1 MRVARRG
8 GQGAC
13 MVPTPTTPSPSVPPL
28 LGQEGNVSFSLS
40 CALFARA
47 FFTLLFLA
55 ACAQTLAQGYP
66 AGPVRVIVPF
76 PPGGGV
82 DGAGRLISQK
92 LTEALGRQ
100 FVVDNRPGANGMIGS
115 ELAARSPKDGYTL
128 MVNGAN
134 FVTTPSLYAKATYDP
149 VKDFTPVSLVALA
162 PNVLVV
168 HPSLPAKSVKEL
180 IALARARPGQ
190 VNFAGSGSGST
201 PHLAAELFNTLANV
215 KMVHVPYRG
224 TGPAIVGLM
233 SGEASVM
240 FMPTTN
246 AVPMVKAG
254 RLRALAVTT
263 QNRVAA
269 MPGLPTVTES
279 GLKDYESSQW
289 YGVLAPAGTPD
300 DVINLLNGQIVKI
313 MHGADMKQRL
323 NEEGVLAVGSTRAE
337 FASHIKVEIAKWAKV
352 IKQSGARI
360 D

>member
-1 MRVARRG
+1 MNICRCILRTSGALALVAG
-8 GQGAC
+8 
-13 MVPTPTTPSPSVPPL
+13 
-28 LGQEGNVSFSLS
+28 
-40 CALFARA
+40 
-47 FFTLLFLA
+47 LA
-55 ACAQTLAQGYP
+55 AAQSYP

-92 LTEALGRQ
+92 LSEALGKQ

-115 ELAARSPKDGYTL
+115 ELASKAAKDGYTL

-134 FVTTPSLYAKATYDP
+134 FVTTPSLYSKATYDP
-149 VKDFTPVSLVALA
+149 LRDFEPVALLALA

-168 HPSLPAKSVKEL
+168 HPSLPARSVKDL
-180 IALARARPGQ
+180 VALARARPGQ

-246 AVPMVKAG
+246 AVPLVKAG

-263 QNRVAA
+263 RERVPA
-269 MPGLPTVTES
+269 MPELPTVAES
-279 GLKDYESSQW
+279 GLKGYESSQW
-289 YGVLAPAGTPD
+289 YGVMAPAGTPAN
-300 DVINLLNGQIVKI
+300 VLGLLNSHIAKI
-313 MHGADMKQRL
+313 MQAPDMKQRL
-323 NEEGVLAVGSTRAE
+323 TGDGLVAVGSTRE
-337 FASHIKVEIAKWAKV
+337 QFAAHIRTEIAKWAKV
-352 IKQSGARI
+352 IKQSGAKV

>member
-1 MRVARRG
+1 MNICRCILRTSGALALVAG
-8 GQGAC
+8 
-13 MVPTPTTPSPSVPPL
+13 
-28 LGQEGNVSFSLS
+28 
-40 CALFARA
+40 
-47 FFTLLFLA
+47 LA
-55 ACAQTLAQGYP
+55 AAQSYP

-92 LTEALGRQ
+92 LSEALGKQ

-115 ELAARSPKDGYTL
+115 ELASKAAKDGYTL

-134 FVTTPSLYAKATYDP
+134 FVTTPSLYSKATYDP
-149 VKDFTPVSLVALA
+149 LRDFEPVALLALA

-168 HPSLPAKSVKEL
+168 HPSLPAKSVKDL
-180 IALARARPGQ
+180 VALARARPGQ

-246 AVPMVKAG
+246 AVPLVKAG

-263 QNRVAA
+263 RERVPA
-269 MPGLPTVTES
+269 MPELPTVAES
-279 GLKDYESSQW
+279 GLKGYESSQW
-289 YGVLAPAGTPD
+289 YGVMAPAGTPAN
-300 DVINLLNGQIVKI
+300 VLGLLNSHIAKI
-313 MHGADMKQRL
+313 MQAPDMKQRL
-323 NEEGVLAVGSTRAE
+323 TGDGLVAVGSTRE
-337 FASHIKVEIAKWAKV
+337 QFAAHIKTEIAKWAKV
-352 IKQSGARI
+352 IKQSGAKV

>member
-1 MRVARRG
+1 MRKPGTDHVFRNDPATRQG
-8 GQGAC
+8 GDRKRW
-13 MVPTPTTPSPSVPPL
+13 SVPGFVLAFLLAL
-28 LGQEGNVSFSLS
+28 LG
-40 CALFARA
+40 
-47 FFTLLFLA
+47 TLLA
-55 ACAQTLAQGYP
+55 GSAVAQGYP

-82 DGAGRLISQK
+82 DGAGRLISQR
-92 LTEALGRQ
+92 LSEAFGRQ

-115 ELAARSPKDGYTL
+115 ELAAKAPKDGYTL

-134 FVTTPSLYAKATYDP
+134 FVTNTSLYAKVSYDA
-149 VKDFTPVSLVALA
+149 VKDFTPVSLIALA

-180 IALARARPGQ
+180 IALARARPGL

-215 KMVHVPYRG
+215 KMIHVPYRG

-246 AVPMVKAG
+246 AVPLVKAG
-254 RLRALAVTT
+254 RMRALAVTT
-263 QNRVAA
+263 QKRIPAL
-269 MPGLPTVTES
+269 PELPTVAES
-279 GLKDYESSQW
+279 GLKDYDSSQW
-289 YGVLAPAGTPD
+289 YGVLAPAGTPED
-300 DVINLLNGQIVKI
+300 ILNVLNGQIVKI

-323 NEEGVLAVGSTRAE
+323 AEEGVLAVGSTRAE
-337 FASHIKVEIAKWAKV
+337 FATHIKAEIEKWAKV
-352 IKQSGARI
+352 VKQSGARI